1 MRVLL
6 TGSSGMIGTRLFEK
20 LLGTGYDVI
29 GVDSQ
34 KNPWNSSL
42 NEKTQIIDLLNK
54 TELENLE
61 DGFDLTIHL
70 AANARV
76 HNLVEEPQLA
86 LENALTTLNVMEYVR
101 KHKITKYIFASSR
114 EVYGNIEYER
124 AINEDDVRLNE
135 CESQYAASKLWGEAL
150 TWAYNKLYGI
160 NAAIVRFSNV
170 YGMYDL
176 SDRVIPLWIR
186 QAHNNED
193 LIVYGRE
200 KTLDFTYIDDS
211 VKGVLKIIENIQQ
224 ASGQTFNIASGKG
237 EKLVDVA
244 EKITKLMES
253 SSRIIIRENRTGEIM
268 KFTADITKAQNKLG
282 YHPDTRL
289 DEGLR
294 KAITWYRGFL

>member
-1 MRVLL
+1 MRILL
-6 TGSSGMIGTRLFEK
+6 TGSSGMIGTRLYEK
-20 LLGTGYDVI
+20 LVETGHDII

-42 NEKTQIIDLLNK
+42 NEKTQLIDLLKK
-54 TELENLE
+54 TELEKLE
-61 DGFDLTIHL
+61 GGFELTIHL

-76 HNLVEEPQLA
+76 YNLVEEPQLA

-101 KHKITKYIFASSR
+101 KHNINRYIFASSR
-114 EVYGNIEYER
+114 EVYGNIDYQR
-124 AINEDDVRLNE
+124 AINEDDVKLNE

-170 YGMYDL
+170 YGMYDH

-211 VKGVLKIIENIQQ
+211 VKGVLKIIEKLQQ
-224 ASGQTFNIASGKG
+224 TNGQTFNIASGKG
-237 EKLVDVA
+237 EKLLDVA
-244 EKITKLMES
+244 EKITRLMES
-253 SSRIIIRENRTGEIM
+253 SSRIIIKENRTGEIM

-282 YHPDTRL
+282 YTPDTGL

-294 KAITWYRGFL
+294 KAITWYKGFL